1 MAPSTMI
8 WRWKSYAQAPGMLSS
23 DPQALPLM
31 NLYWYVAAVSEEKLY
46 DHVPSM
52 LSVIG
57 VAAGSQPWKLPAT

>member
-1 MAPSTMI
+1 
-8 WRWKSYAQAPGMLSS
+8 MLSS

-52 LSVIG
+52 LSVMG